1 MDLLSDEDEE
11 VESFLF
17 AVKETA
23 HSLSPI
29 LGLALVVLFLIH
41 LRIVK
46 GMISGCGSETSWTF
60 LVLFGVG
67 ATRVVALLFWR
78 ATCTR
83 PSSSSLVFQPLW
95 DWGCG
100 YWTHRNG
107 HNIIVLCLL
116 FVLCYLASSLSS
128 SSSSFCDCFL
138 AFILFYCS
146 AIIFWTFLAT
156 KLFRSFRLVLL

>member
-67 ATRVVALLFWR
+67 ATRVVALLF
-78 ATCTR
+78 
-83 PSSSSLVFQPLW
+83 
-95 DWGCG
+95 
-100 YWTHRNG
+100 
-107 HNIIVLCLL
+107 
-116 FVLCYLASSLSS
+116 
-128 SSSSFCDCFL
+128 
-138 AFILFYCS
+138 
-146 AIIFWTFLAT
+146 
-156 KLFRSFRLVLL
+156 